1 STKIPTYDQ
10 LSDFDQHL
18 AISNVRVYGTT
29 GNDTIQG
36 GAFNDILRG
45 GDGVDTLK
53 GNAGNDWLE
62 GGKGNDFLTG
72 GIGSDTAIYHL
83 LVANDAT
90 GGNGTDTWT
99 DFHKGNVI
107 TDVEADK
114 IDITE
119 LLENSANI
127 GNIQQYVSVTYDAL
141 KDQTVLQID
150 RDGSGAAYAK
160 SDLLIL
166 EHVNTTLEELLQ
178 NQQIIF

>member
-1 STKIPTYDQ
+1 MR
-10 LSDFDQHL
+10 L
-18 AISNVRVYGTT
+18 YGTS
-29 GNDTIQG
+29 GNDTLQG
-36 GAFNDILRG
+36 GSLNDILRG

-99 DFHKGNVI
+99 DFHKGNVT
-107 TDVEADK
+107 TDSEADK
-114 IDITE
+114 IDIAE
-119 LLENSANI
+119 LLGNAANI
-127 GNIQQYVSVTYDAL
+127 GNIQQYLSVSYDVV
-141 KDQTVLQID
+141 KDQTVIQVD
-150 RDGSGAAYAK
+150 RDGTGATYTK

-166 EHVNTTLEELLQ
+166 EHVNTTLEELIQ